1 MISSNFTQS
10 HFPKYFIK
18 SSIKQFL
25 KKLVRRPGIRN
36 FLQTRGMN
44 IVPVNYY
51 STVPSVVEIENS
63 FEYQGDEMPW
73 LSDEIFD
80 TKLMLDF
87 LAELAPFAEEFD
99 PPIKGD
105 EQLCDRYFWENSQF
119 GHSDAMAYYCFIRR
133 FQPKTII
140 EIGAGFSTLVAREAI
155 DKNGCGKIICVEP
168 YPRPF
173 LASIPHTEVVNL
185 TAQNISAEWLNDQ
198 LQDGDLLFIDSTH
211 TVKTGSDCLHI
222 YLKLLPQIKRR
233 IYIHA
238 HDIFLPCG
246 MPKNWMLEQQ
256 IFWTEQYL
264 LLAYLLGNSRTK
276 VVYGSAYHEK
286 INLPALKNF
295 MLGRGNAGGG
305 SLYFEHQPLA
315 KSG

>member
-1 MISSNFTQS
+1 MNNLNLTQQHFSNF
-10 HFPKYFIK
+10 FKKPPVIE
-18 SSIKQFL
+18 FL
-25 KKLVRRPGIRN
+25 KKFVRRPGVRN

-80 TKLMLDF
+80 AKLMLEL

-99 PPIKGD
+99 PPTTGD

-119 GHSDAMAYYCFIRR
+119 SHSDAMAYYCFIRR

-155 DKNGCGKIICVEP
+155 DKNGSGKIICVEP

-185 TAQNISAEWLNDQ
+185 TAQNISAEWLNDH

-233 IYIHA
+233 IHVHA

-246 MPKNWMLEQQ
+246 MPKNWMLDHQ

-286 INLPALKNF
+286 INLSALKNF
-295 MLGRGNAGGG
+295 MRGRGNAGGG
-305 SLYFEHQPLA
+305 SLYFEQLPST
-315 KSG
+315 KV